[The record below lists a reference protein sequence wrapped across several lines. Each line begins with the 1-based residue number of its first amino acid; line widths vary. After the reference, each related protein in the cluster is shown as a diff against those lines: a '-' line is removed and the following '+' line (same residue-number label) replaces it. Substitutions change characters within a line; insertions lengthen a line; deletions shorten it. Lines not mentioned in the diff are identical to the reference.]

1 LPARRFRCIVLG
13 MTDIP
18 PASKALTDLNIPH
31 RVFRHPGP
39 VHSLEQAA
47 QERGQ
52 TPEQVIRSIL
62 FRLGKGNFVMVL
74 VAGPAQIS
82 WPALRTYLGTNR
94 VSMASEAEVLSATG
108 ARIGAVGPF
117 GLPAPLRIL
126 ADESVFVPEE
136 VSIGSGERG
145 VTIILKTRDLRK
157 TMGNIKITKLTVE
170 D

>member
-1 LPARRFRCIVLG
+1 

-18 PASKALTDLNIPH
+18 PASKALTDLGVPH

-62 FRLGKGNFVMVL
+62 FRLGEGNYVLVL

-82 WPALRTYLGTNR
+82 WPALRSFLGTNR
-94 VSMASEAEVLSATG
+94 ISMASEAEVLSATQ
-108 ARIGAVGPF
+108 ARIGSVGPF
-117 GLPAPLRIL
+117 GLPEPVRTI
-126 ADESVFVPEE
+126 ADESVFVPDE

-145 VTIILKTRDLRK
+145 VAIIIKREDLRRALP
-157 TMGNIKITKLTVE
+157 GVEIGKLTSL
-170 D
+170 